1 METSGTGPGRDNGID
16 HAKNCLRFPYDSTC
30 LRSHDRHPHPYHH
43 RAPVGS
49 MRAPPDHRPDD
60 SCAHGIVTR
69 ASEGPRPPG
78 PQGGGPNPQCRRGAQ
93 KGGDG
98 LRQRGE
104 AAAAPLPLVSGGPV
118 QIGCRALSVSFSLC
132 VCVPPLGNHSRPIHA
147 WRRATE
153 GRVEICNCA
162 QREAIDRIKIVHVR
176 AYARMYVSARND
188 GLSAQVQ
195 WCLCYLTYVV

>member
-104 AAAAPLPLVSGGPV
+104 AAAAPLLWISGGSV
-118 QIGCRALSVSFSLC
+118 QIGCRALSVSFSVCVCVRVRVRVRACVRVRVCLC
-132 VCVPPLGNHSRPIHA
+132 VCTRCVRLCVCHHWVTTHDPSVHGVVPQKVE
-147 WRRATE
+147 WRYAT
-153 GRVEICNCA
+153 
-162 QREAIDRIKIVHVR
+162 
-176 AYARMYVSARND
+176 ARNAK
-188 GLSAQVQ
+188 L
-195 WCLCYLTYVV
+195 LTA